1 MSSSDDGCPTL
12 DTIRRVWQT
21 LTRLAHYDLGMPT
34 EPSPGLRERTRR
46 AVQIDITEAAMRLFA
61 EHGFD
66 GTTVEQIASEVGISS
81 RSFFRYFGTKE
92 DVVLGNLAQAGLELQ
107 AALEARPRD
116 EAPWVALRAAFDVLV
131 SKTTEHPDVSR
142 RLMRML
148 VEAPSLRARHLEK
161 QLHWQTLLIPD
172 IEQRLHNLGS
182 GSASAPDA
190 RAAALVAAALSC
202 LDAATAAWAQ
212 STSGTGL
219 AEILDD
225 AVAAVRQ

>member
-1 MSSSDDGCPTL
+1 
-12 DTIRRVWQT
+12 
-21 LTRLAHYDLGMPT
+21 MPT

-172 IEQRLHNLGS
+172 IEQRLHDLGS
-182 GSASAPDA
+182 RSGSAPDA